1 MTQRKELAL
10 ASSIPTPSPPSRS
23 PFFSSKHKTNQR
35 VGKDSRGSVSVSAAR
50 AGSGSGS
57 AVRGTAVGND
67 EQSLSVTT
75 SFNNTANNTN
85 NSAHPASV
93 NLVKDD
99 SSGTNSSYVRVTGNG
114 SGGCCS
120 VDDDTTP
127 CVEEPVTVIGTCV
140 STVTGAVTGAVST
153 GTGADKTCKVVVQGQ
168 SFHGNNSNQHQSIFG
183 EGKYYTS
190 LFCTILRSAA
200 LHYTAL
206 KLI

>member
-1 MTQRKELAL
+1 M
-10 ASSIPTPSPPSRS
+10 
-23 PFFSSKHKTNQR
+23 
-35 VGKDSRGSVSVSAAR
+35 SAAR

-127 CVEEPVTVIGTCV
+127 CVEEPVTVIGT
-140 STVTGAVTGAVST
+140 SVST
-153 GTGADKTCKVVVQGQ
+153 GTGAAKTCKVVVQGQ

-190 LFCTILRSAA
+190 LFCTILRGAA